1 MNMKKLKTFS
11 LILGIIAIVFSLVV
25 FSCDV
30 GSYESNRSYGGDA
43 YTGIQNAAAQ
53 AANNIMDV
61 GAAITTA
68 AGAIL
73 LVFGVGMI
81 FLSLCI
87 NAPKAPK
94 TAPMGAPMGVPYAP
108 PVAAP
113 YAPPAAPVAPAA
125 PAAGTWFCPR
135 CGSQNSGDT
144 TLCKTCAMQR
154 PNH

>member
-1 MNMKKLKTFS
+1 MNLKKLKTFS

-25 FSCDV
+25 FSADV
-30 GSYESNRSYGGDA
+30 GSYEPTKSYGGDA

-94 TAPMGAPMGVPYAP
+94 AAPIAAPYAP
-108 PVAAP
+108 PVPNPYAPPAPAP
-113 YAPPAAPVAPAA
+113 YAPAAPVAPAA
-125 PAAGTWFCPR
+125 GSWFCPR